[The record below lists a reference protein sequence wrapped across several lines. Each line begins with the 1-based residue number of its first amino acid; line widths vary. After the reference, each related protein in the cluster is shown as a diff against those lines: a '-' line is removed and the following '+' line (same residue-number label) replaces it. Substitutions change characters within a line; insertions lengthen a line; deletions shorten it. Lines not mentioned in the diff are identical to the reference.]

1 MTDKETKNRNDF
13 KNRCNG
19 GLPEQKNP
27 EPESGKKIFGGEKEK
42 SFSIL
47 SKCYNDN
54 KLMCVFCCECERV
67 CVRERLDVYDCVCVR
82 VYVCERERERERER
96 EVVYV

>member
-19 GLPEQKNP
+19 GLPEQKK
-27 EPESGKKIFGGEKEK
+27 SGAGVREKNFGGEKEK

-54 KLMCVFCCECERV
+54 KLMCVFLLRV
-67 CVRERLDVYDCVCVR
+67 LKG
-82 VYVCERERERERER
+82 VCERE
-96 EVVYV
+96 VGCV